1 MTVEEIKQ
9 LKPKDRIS
17 WEEVG
22 EGTVVGIE
30 PRLIRVI
37 MDNGRKIY
45 IDDWLPAP
53 TLRKIN

>member
-17 WEEVG
+17 WDG
-22 EGTVVGIE
+22 IEGTVIGIE

-37 MDNGRKIY
+37 TDDGRKIY